1 MKKIKTITLC
11 SSASFYKDILKIEK
25 ELKDLG
31 FKVKIPLTARKMDK
45 SGNFKVESYKTWF
58 KNPKDYN
65 RKNFLMKNHFKKI
78 INSDAILVINN
89 KKKGIN
95 GYVGANGL
103 MEMGLAFHYK
113 KPIYLLN
120 KIEDDFWFTEEILG
134 MFPTFL
140 NGKIENIII

>member
-11 SSASFYKDILKIEK
+11 SSASFYKDILRIEK
-25 ELKDLG
+25 ELKGLG
-31 FKVKIPLTARKMDK
+31 FKVKVPLTARKMDK
-45 SGNFKVESYKTWF
+45 SGNFKVENYKTWF

-78 INSDAILVINN
+78 INSDAILVVNN
-89 KKKGIN
+89 KKKGIG

-103 MEMGLAFHYK
+103 MEMAIAFHYK
-113 KPIYLLN
+113 KPIYILN
-120 KIEDDFWFTEEILG
+120 NIKKNFLFAEEILG

-140 NGKIENIII
+140 NGDISKVV

>member
-11 SSASFYKDILKIEK
+11 SSASFYKDILRIEK
-25 ELKDLG
+25 ELKGLG
-31 FKVKIPLTARKMDK
+31 FKVKVPLTARRMDK

-78 INSDAILVINN
+78 INSDAILVVNN
-89 KKKGIN
+89 KKKGI
-95 GYVGANGL
+95 GRYVGANGL

-120 KIEDDFWFTEEILG
+120 RIEDDFWFKEEILG
-134 MFPTFL
+134 MFPIFL
-140 NGKIENIII
+140 NGRIENIKV